1 MNYIINRLK
10 ERSTWLGI
18 ISLATGIGLS
28 VNPAWVEAIIAA
40 GVGLAGLVSIATPD
54 TETSTESTTNDSQ

>member
-28 VNPAWVEAIIAA
+28 INPDWVEAIIAA
-40 GVGLAGLVSIATPD
+40 GVGLAGLVGIATPD
-54 TETSTESTTNDSQ
+54 TENTTDDAQ